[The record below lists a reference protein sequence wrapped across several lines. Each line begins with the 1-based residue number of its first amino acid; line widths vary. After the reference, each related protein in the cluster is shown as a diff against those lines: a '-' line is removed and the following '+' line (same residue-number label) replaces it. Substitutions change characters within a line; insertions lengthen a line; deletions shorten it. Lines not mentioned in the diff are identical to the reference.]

1 MMYKTMMYKTMM
13 CKIMMHG
20 WGPNP
25 VPKYHRPSLYQVS
38 WRMSTWVQHNG
49 TDRIL
54 NLVMPPGD
62 ALCDASCVL
71 LVMPPP

>member
-25 VPKYHRPSLYQVS
+25 DHKCYMPSLYQVS
-38 WRMSTWVQHNG
+38 WRMST
-49 TDRIL
+49 
-54 NLVMPPGD
+54 
-62 ALCDASCVL
+62 
-71 LVMPPP
+71 

>member
-25 VPKYHRPSLYQVS
+25 VPKYHRPTLYQVS
-38 WRMSTWVQHNG
+38 WRVST
-49 TDRIL
+49 
-54 NLVMPPGD
+54 
-62 ALCDASCVL
+62 
-71 LVMPPP
+71 